1 MSSGDV
7 TQLLLVWRNGSEE
20 ALGEL
25 MPLVYGELR
34 RIAANFLRRENAG
47 HVMQSTAL
55 VHEAYFRLVDQKQ
68 VNWQNRAHFFAVA
81 ARMMRRILV
90 DEARRNLAGKRGGG
104 VTLLSI
110 DEQVAGTGEREFS
123 LVALDDAMKTLE
135 ELDPQQAKLVELRF
149 FAGLSV
155 DETAEVLGVSPA
167 TVKRHWNTAKAWL
180 YRELN
185 SLGPAERGG

>member
-1 MSSGDV
+1 MSSGNV
-7 TQLLLVWRNGSEE
+7 TQLLLGWRGGSGE
-20 ALGEL
+20 ALDAL
-25 MPLVYGELR
+25 MPLVYAELR
-34 RIAANFLRRENAG
+34 RIAANFLRREDAG
-47 HVMQSTAL
+47 HTLQSTAL

-90 DEARRNLAGKRGGG
+90 DHARKNMAGKRGAG

-110 DEQVAGTGEREFS
+110 DEQLAGSGEREFS
-123 LVALDDAMKTLE
+123 LVALDDAMRALE

-167 TVKRHWNTAKAWL
+167 TIKRHWVTAKAWL

-185 SLGPAERGG
+185 ADTTRD